1 MIYDGHVH
9 LGRKINLERIEDS
22 NLSLPGY
29 RHLYSNT
36 IESYSKV
43 AKQNR
48 IAKAL
53 CFPFPI
59 VEIPIRIHNRYV
71 MQAFRKRNDLVVPL
85 VFPDELSYIQT
96 IGSSIKGIKEHFYLH
111 SHGITADD
119 QVLEYLQQNEK
130 CILVHAHRDSWRDY
144 ISRVGNRFP
153 NIKIVI
159 AHSARY
165 IPFTGLKSIEN
176 CRSLVEI
183 HPKPENLFFDTSTI
197 RDAETIIE
205 IINSFG
211 VENVIWGSDYPYEN
225 VSDEDV
231 YKTEIELLQK
241 IDCGHNEY
249 DKLTRLNFKRL
260 FLEEETIREAYPED
274 KTELLRLMNDMT
286 DQEKTFLALS
296 AKKEIISKSFQSG
309 NHIRVLEDCHGS
321 IIGFIRTSDRPCNC
335 ALVEEIYIKSSAR
348 GQGYAKQLL
357 ESVIQSHNVTS
368 MKTLKLNHKMIR
380 LAEKLGF
387 VPNTYDAKRI
397 IKWDRINIDYDSF

>member
-1 MIYDGHVH
+1 MLYDGHVH
-9 LGRKINLERIEDS
+9 LGRKIKSERIEDS

-36 IESYSKV
+36 IESFSKV
-43 AKQNR
+43 AKLNR

-59 VEIPIRIHNRYV
+59 VEVPVKIHNRYV

-85 VFPDELSYIQT
+85 VFPDKLSQIQAF
-96 IGSSIKGIKEHFYLH
+96 GSSIKGVKEHFYLH
-111 SHGITADD
+111 NHGITADD
-119 QVLEYLQQNEK
+119 QVLEYLQQSEK
-130 CILVHAHRDSWRDY
+130 CLLVHAHRDSWVDY

-165 IPFTGLKSIEN
+165 IPFTGKKAIEN
-176 CRSLVEI
+176 CTNLVEI

-197 RDAETIIE
+197 RDAETILE

-225 VSDEDV
+225 ITGEDV
-231 YKTEIELLQK
+231 YKIELELLQK
-241 IDCGHNEY
+241 IGRGNNVFDN
-249 DKLTRLNFKRL
+249 LTRLNFKRL

-274 KTELLRLMNDMT
+274 RADLQNLLDDMT

-296 AKKEIISKSFQSG
+296 AKKEIISKSLQSG
-309 NHIRVLEDCHGS
+309 NHIRVMENNQGC
-321 IIGFIRTSDRPCNC
+321 IVGFIRTSDRPGNC
-335 ALVEEIYIKSSAR
+335 ALVEEIYVKSSAR
-348 GQGYAKQLL
+348 GHGYAKQLL
-357 ESVIQSHNVTS
+357 NSIIQSHSVTS
-368 MKTLKLNHKMIR
+368 MKTLKSNQKMIR
-380 LAEKLGF
+380 LAEKLSF
-387 VPNTYDAKRI
+387 VPNSNDAKRV
-397 IKWDRINIDYDSF
+397 IKWDRINIDYDSY